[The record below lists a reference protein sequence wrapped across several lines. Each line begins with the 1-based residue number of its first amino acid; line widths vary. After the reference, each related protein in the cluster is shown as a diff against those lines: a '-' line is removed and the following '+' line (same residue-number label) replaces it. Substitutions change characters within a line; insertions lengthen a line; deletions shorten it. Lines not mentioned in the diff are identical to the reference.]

1 MSRLS
6 YIFLF
11 LATSL
16 WASPLLEKAAGTIEN
31 RSLRIE
37 LEWIHTPAAGMGK
50 PTRSKGVLRLASG
63 NRFVLRSQ
71 SLTLASDG
79 TTLWQYMPAAKQVLI
94 QKLSNIDPSQLPV
107 GLLRNALHAHE
118 VSVQKEVH
126 DGVPAQRIELK
137 ADKAP
142 LSRYQS
148 VQLWIRA
155 ASHEPLELNV
165 RDDQGAGIA
174 WKLRRIQDFEPDA
187 KTFVFNVP
195 AGVNIVDTRK

>member
-63 NRFVLRSQ
+63 NRFVFRSQ

-94 QKLSNIDPSQLPV
+94 QKLSNI
-107 GLLRNALHAHE
+107 ALHAHE

-195 AGVNIVDTRK
+195 AGVNVVDTRK